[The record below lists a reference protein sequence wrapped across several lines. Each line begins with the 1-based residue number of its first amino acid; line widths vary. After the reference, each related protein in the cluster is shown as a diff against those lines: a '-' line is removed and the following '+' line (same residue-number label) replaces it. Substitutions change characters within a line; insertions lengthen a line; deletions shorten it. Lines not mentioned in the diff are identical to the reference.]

1 MPTVWQRKLAWRSP
15 IISCRIVRGDW
26 EGHEVAVEGGDE
38 ARLGSEDR
46 VLIITTKK
54 WGVLWA
60 RPSVKCLNPPTHFI
74 VMAKE
79 ASSVVIPITQIGE
92 TEAPEV

>member
-1 MPTVWQRKLAWRSP
+1 MV
-15 IISCRIVRGDW
+15 
-26 EGHEVAVEGGDE
+26 GGDE

-46 VLIITTKK
+46 VLIITAKK

-60 RPSVKCLNPPTHFI
+60 RPSVKCLNPPTRFI
-74 VMAKE
+74 VMAEE

-92 TEAPEV
+92 TEAPEA